1 MLVREREREEG
12 GKGGKKR
19 GRKGGREEGRKKEK
33 ERKEKQGKKKTL
45 LIIMVGHSKSRN
57 VETWRKYV
65 S

>member
-19 GRKGGREEGRKKEK
+19 GRKGGREEGRKR
-33 ERKEKQGKKKTL
+33 ERKKRKNRERKKPL
-45 LIIMVGHSKSRN
+45 LVIMVGHSKSRN